1 MAPPLDAYMIRM
13 KNLHNRYSL
22 PSSAMTLFGALGEQ
36 QRGYDPDALGRLM
49 RMSPG
54 MRKACTDTISQL
66 AMVMQRNQDSSTIAE
81 CTELIKC
88 CTEMLAL
95 ASKFQ
100 LKFTRNIPSQSQQV
114 YIPLTCFFAHL
125 ASLITS
131 AGAFTPFYPSANII
145 QASFLD

>member
-13 KNLHNRYSL
+13 KNLHKRYSL
-22 PSSAMTLFGALGEQ
+22 PSSVMTLFTALGEQ

-66 AMVMQRNQDSSTIAE
+66 AMVMQRNQASSTIAE
-81 CTELIKC
+81 CTELIKS

-95 ASKFQ
+95 ASKLTFSPED
-100 LKFTRNIPSQSQQV
+100 IPSQSRQGQHMCLSLFFFDTLTLPFNIV
-114 YIPLTCFFAHL
+114 SYYARYINQPTHV
-125 ASLITS
+125 SIT
-131 AGAFTPFYPSANII
+131 YE
-145 QASFLD
+145 